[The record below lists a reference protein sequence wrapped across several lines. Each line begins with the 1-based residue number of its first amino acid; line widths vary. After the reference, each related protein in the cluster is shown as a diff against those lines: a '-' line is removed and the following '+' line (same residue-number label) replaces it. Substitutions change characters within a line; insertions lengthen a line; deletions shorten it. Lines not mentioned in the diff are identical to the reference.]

1 MTYPSFPSIF
11 PTFGLSK
18 TSAPN
23 IKTVQFGDGYIQRL
37 TFGLN
42 QNAKTWNPVWE
53 NISEAQSDEIELFLD
68 ARAANNGQAFT
79 WAAPNEPSTSTAWA
93 TGASYSVGDI
103 RKPTTNNET
112 GFYYEVTAVSGSSP
126 YTSGSSEPSWPLK
139 IGTTVTDNEVTWTT
153 VKGSSLYIC
162 SSWDKQINYAGY
174 ATINAT
180 FQEVFE
186 P

>member
-1 MTYPSFPSIF
+1 MTYPSFPSIS

-18 TSAPN
+18 KSAPN

-79 WAAPNEPSTSTAWA
+79 WAAPNEPSTSTCL
-93 TGASYSVGDI
+93 TSRPTSI
-103 RKPTTNNET
+103 SILTRTQTMSILRPRKR
-112 GFYYEVTAVSGSSP
+112 
-126 YTSGSSEPSWPLK
+126 
-139 IGTTVTDNEVTWTT
+139 
-153 VKGSSLYIC
+153 
-162 SSWDKQINYAGY
+162 
-174 ATINAT
+174 
-180 FQEVFE
+180 
-186 P
+186 